1 MLTPEQF
8 EVDVKEF
15 IAECQSNPVLDL
27 SKDDPCKGCRFED
40 FCDRFY
46 PGDGS
51 TWHWQV
57 YKRDEQ
63 MVYITGDIHGDF
75 NRFLELGKFCHKHNL
90 GKNDWIICLGD
101 VGLNYYGKD
110 DPREWSIKTIA
121 ADIPVNLFC
130 IHGNH
135 ERRPSRKDGYKI
147 KEISGDICGKVWH
160 DSHYPNQCFAIDGEV
175 YQILTDR
182 EVLNCL
188 VCGGAYSVDKYY
200 RLELG
205 YNWWPN
211 EQPNEKTK
219 KKIWNITHDPQID
232 DIDVMLTHTCPFR
245 FIPTEL
251 FIGGIDQS
259 TVDQSTEIFFDNIYE
274 CYPNDCKP
282 FWYFGHFHGNK
293 YTDDYVMLFDDVIKF
308 GDKVKT
314 ND

>member
-1 MLTPEQF
+1 MWY
-8 EVDVKEF
+8 
-15 IAECQSNPVLDL
+15 
-27 SKDDPCKGCRFED
+27 DP
-40 FCDRFY
+40 
-46 PGDGS
+46 
-51 TWHWQV
+51 
-57 YKRDEQ
+57 
-63 MVYITGDIHGDF
+63 
-75 NRFLELGKFCHKHNL
+75 
-90 GKNDWIICLGD
+90 
-101 VGLNYYGKD
+101 
-110 DPREWSIKTIA
+110 
-121 ADIPVNLFC
+121 
-130 IHGNH
+130 
-135 ERRPSRKDGYKI
+135 
-147 KEISGDICGKVWH
+147 
-160 DSHYPNQCFAIDGEV
+160 HYPNQYFAIDGEV
-175 YQILTDR
+175 YQILSGI
-182 EVLNCL
+182 EMLNCL

-200 RLELG
+200 RLEWG
-205 YNWWPN
+205 YKWWPD

-251 FIGGIDQS
+251 FIGGIDQG

>member
-1 MLTPEQF
+1 M
-8 EVDVKEF
+8 
-15 IAECQSNPVLDL
+15 A
-27 SKDDPCKGCRFED
+27 
-40 FCDRFY
+40 
-46 PGDGS
+46 
-51 TWHWQV
+51 
-57 YKRDEQ
+57 
-63 MVYITGDIHGDF
+63 VYITGDIHGDF
-75 NRFLELGKFCHKHNL
+75 NRFLELEKFCHEHNL
-90 GKNDWIICLGD
+90 GKSDWIICLGD

-110 DPREWSIKTIA
+110 DPRELSIKTIA
-121 ADIPVNLFC
+121 ADVPINLFC

-135 ERRPSRKDGYKI
+135 ERRPSRKDGYKT
-147 KEISGDICGKVWH
+147 KEISGDICGKVWY
-160 DSHYPNQCFAIDGEV
+160 DPQYPNQYFAIDGEV
-175 YQILTDR
+175 YEILADR

-200 RLELG
+200 RLERG
-205 YNWWPN
+205 WNWWPD

-293 YTDDYVMLFDDVIKF
+293 YTDDYVMLFDDIIKF
-308 GDKVKT
+308 GDKRKS
-314 ND
+314 DE